1 MNRASPVI
9 PSQLTS
15 STLRSS
21 QFQVIYITFA
31 TFLFLL
37 NLWEVMNVYTHL
49 STSDG
54 CFLLKRT
61 RSTES
66 FCCRSIE
73 LSKTRPKQRARFQTG
88 ESFLLLTQ
96 IFLHLSLLS
105 TLFPILFQKQ
115 SYQLAEDLG
124 RAFSDLAILQTFLDA
139 EATVPTGSLKVIVLF
154 LVSIRNIRH
163 LNVT

>member
-61 RSTES
+61 RFTES

-73 LSKTRPKQRARFQTG
+73 LSKTRPKQRACFHIG

-96 IFLHLSLLS
+96 IILRLSLLS
-105 TLFPILFQKQ
+105 TFPILFQKQ

-124 RAFSDLAILQTFLDA
+124 RAFSDRAILQTFLDA